1 MTKVYVKLYDPFVL
15 TGNDFPPISSN
26 LLRRVVFSPD
36 SIHSISVGALRD
48 GALLFTNEAACEFQ
62 FSISRNHRVLAVI
75 KCRRGPATLRI
86 NNNWLVTENG
96 VENRPITENP
106 DLLLSSN
113 VNIDFEAQSI
123 GRVDFKI
130 NESGFACGIFTERDL
145 IFLRMNGNH
154 AFPRLVDFIAKEA
167 RMLPINEV
175 QALVC
180 YIFFNFI
187 STVQQYS

>member
-1 MTKVYVKLYDPFVL
+1 MQHNNINTAFSQNCSVPNILFRNCLLCENKL
-15 TGNDFPPISSN
+15 
-26 LLRRVVFSPD
+26 
-36 SIHSISVGALRD
+36 
-48 GALLFTNEAACEFQ
+48 
-62 FSISRNHRVLAVI
+62 I
-75 KCRRGPATLRI
+75 KCRRGSATLRI

-130 NESGFACGIFTERDL
+130 NESGFAYGIFTERDL

-154 AFPRLVDFIAKEA
+154 AYPRLVDFIAKEA
-167 RMLPINEV
+167 RMLP
-175 QALVC
+175 
-180 YIFFNFI
+180 NFAKSLPITKQWHSSKITRI
-187 STVQQYS
+187 SQTHFRLPSSKQR